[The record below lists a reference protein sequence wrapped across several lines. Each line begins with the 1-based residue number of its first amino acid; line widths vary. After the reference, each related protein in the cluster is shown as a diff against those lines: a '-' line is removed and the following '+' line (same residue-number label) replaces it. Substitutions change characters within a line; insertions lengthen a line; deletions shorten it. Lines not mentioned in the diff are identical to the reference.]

1 MTVEALL
8 KQLEDERMKARGLSF
23 MYGADA
29 VDADSDDKIDDA
41 KRYRELAD
49 QNFYL
54 AEHLTMVINEIRR
67 RVS

>member
-8 KQLEDERMKARGLSF
+8 KQLEDERMRARGLSF
-23 MYGADA
+23 IYGAEAIDA
-29 VDADSDDKIDDA
+29 GLDEETDNEKQ
-41 KRYRELAD
+41 YRELAD